1 MDHLDGLT
9 ERLVEDLDRRAD
21 PPLESSSCPGLHLLE
36 QFATDRLDLPA
47 RERVDRH
54 LDGCLTCLNRFVEL
68 RDYLQ
73 GVAAPAPVSPRLARH
88 LDHLIGRA
96 PERRWA
102 NRVLDVLRR
111 ALIFRVPAWTVAAA
125 AAAVLVT
132 WTAANK
138 LQGPGTGIEWPFAE
152 PTDSGKLRPA
162 HSESARTITGVVSST
177 RDATS
182 NGVEAYVVS
191 LKDASGATYV
201 LFTWGRPTVR
211 PGDAVEIDGVFTG
224 ATQSS
229 GPPVYQGVVTQLRRA
244 R

>member
-1 MDHLDGLT
+1 LDHLDGLT
-9 ERLVEDLDRRAD
+9 GRLFEDLDRRAN
-21 PPLESSSCPGLHLLE
+21 PPLESSSCPGLQLLE
-36 QFATDRLDLPA
+36 QFATGTLDPPA
-47 RERVDRH
+47 RECVDRH
-54 LDGCLTCLNRFVEL
+54 LDDCLVCLNRFVEL

-96 PERRWA
+96 PGKRWVP
-102 NRVLDVLRR
+102 RIIDPLRR
-111 ALIFRVPAWTVAAA
+111 ALILRVPAWAVAAA
-125 AAAVLVT
+125 AAALLVT
-132 WTAANK
+132 WTAAYK
-138 LQGPGTGIEWPFAE
+138 LQGPGTGVEWPFPATSE
-152 PTDSGKLRPA
+152 RLNPA

-182 NGVEAYVVS
+182 NGVEAYIMS

-211 PGDAVEIDGVFTG
+211 PGDTVEVDGVFTG
-224 ATQSS
+224 ATQST
-229 GPPVYQGVVTQLRRA
+229 GPPVYQGVVTQLRRT

>member
-9 ERLVEDLDRRAD
+9 GRLVEDLDRRAS
-21 PPLESSSCPGLHLLE
+21 PSLESSSCPGLQLLE
-36 QFATDRLDLPA
+36 QFATGRLDPPA
-47 RERVDRH
+47 RAGVDRH

-73 GVAAPAPVSPRLARH
+73 GLAAPEPVSPRLARH
-88 LDHLIGRA
+88 LDDLIGRA
-96 PERRWA
+96 PGKRWVPRIIDA
-102 NRVLDVLRR
+102 LRR
-111 ALIFRVPAWTVAAA
+111 ALVFRVPAWAVAAA
-125 AAAVLVT
+125 AAALLVT
-132 WTAANK
+132 WTAAHR
-138 LQGPGTGIEWPFAE
+138 LQAPGTGVEWPFAE
-152 PTDSGKLRPA
+152 PTGSAQLRPA
-162 HSESARTITGVVSST
+162 HSEATRTITGVVSST

-182 NGVEAYVVS
+182 NGVEAYIMS